1 MVIIVKIYKETFE
14 TMFLLNLWEKG
25 IGDSSLLTLT
35 FLPLD
40 LFD

>member
-14 TMFLLNLWEKG
+14 TMFLLNL
-25 IGDSSLLTLT
+25 IGEGNSRFISVLT